1 MKTTYVSD
9 LKVGDKLETIL
20 YVESTKE
27 LNYKNKPG
35 SFLVLVLSDKTGSL
49 DGKLWDYDPQEHRIG
64 ERSFIK
70 CKGEISQYAGSLEIH
85 LQEFEELER
94 SVIDPSDFLPSSPYD
109 PEIMKREAVK
119 LALSLENPYLK
130 QLLCN
135 FIQNEQLFAQ
145 FTTAPAAKMHH
156 QAYLGGLLEH
166 SLKTAQIVDSI
177 AVLYPAVNKDL
188 AITGALLHDIGK
200 IKEYDFDYAIEITDE
215 GRLLGH
221 IVLGLKLLD
230 SLIEQISGFP
240 KELQLALHHILL
252 SHHGRYEWQSP
263 RRPKTIEAC
272 LIHNAD
278 VLEADLWKFSQ
289 LKKSHQG
296 ERWSPWDKSLE
307 RFVYLE

>member
-20 YVESTKE
+20 YVESKKE

-49 DGKLWDYDPQEHRIG
+49 DGKFWDYDPQENTIG
-64 ERSFIK
+64 ERTFIK
-70 CKGEISQYAGSLEIH
+70 CKGEISQYAGSIEIH

-94 SVIDPSDFLPSSPYD
+94 SEINPRDFLPSSPYD
-109 PEIMKREAVK
+109 LEKMIREAVE
-119 LALSLENPYLK
+119 LALSLENTYLK
-130 QLLCN
+130 QLLCT
-135 FIQNEQLFAQ
+135 FIQNENLFTQ
-145 FTTAPAAKMHH
+145 FTSAPAAKMHH

-166 SLKTAQIVDSI
+166 SLKTAQIVSTI
-177 AVLYPAVNKDL
+177 AAFYPAVNKDL
-188 AITGALLHDIGK
+188 AIAGALLHDIGK
-200 IKEYDFDYAIEITDE
+200 IQEYSFDYAIEITDE

-221 IVLGLKLLD
+221 IVLGLKLVD
-230 SLIEQISGFP
+230 SLIEKISGFP

-278 VLEADLWKFSQ
+278 LIEADLWKFSE
-289 LKKSHQG
+289 LKKNYQG
-296 ERWSPWDKSLE
+296 ESWSPWDKSLE
-307 RFVYLE
+307 RYVYLE